1 MAAKKKDDDL
11 KLDSHF
17 LIFMTKDQKERV
29 KAKCDR
35 LGVSVSKI
43 VRDFF
48 DLFLNEPS

>member
-1 MAAKKKDDDL
+1 MAAKKKDDND

-17 LIFMTKDQKERV
+17 LIFMTEAQKVAV